1 MSVRTLPAPEAM
13 ARLGEFDS
21 IIDARSPAEYTLD
34 HLPGALNWPSLDD
47 EERRAVGTVYKQVSA
62 FEARKLGA
70 AIVARNISRHI
81 ERHVADRPREW
92 QPLLYCWR
100 GGHRSGALALVLGQ
114 IGFRVHLIEGGY
126 KAWRAAL
133 VASLDG
139 LVPPLQLRVLC
150 GRTGSGKSRL
160 LQALRE
166 EGAQVLDLEGLA
178 CHRGSVLGILP
189 GQPQPSQKRFE
200 SLLWEALRAMDPRR
214 PVFVESES
222 RKIGDLR
229 VPQSLLDRMHAG
241 TCLHVELPDP
251 QRVQLLLDDY
261 AYFRQDTEAL
271 CRQLD
276 RLLELRG
283 KAQVTRWQALA
294 RAGDLAAMVEE
305 LLAEHYDP
313 MYLKSMRAHFAG
325 FDDAPRLTLASRHPD
340 DLRAAARR
348 VLQEHEGAGAPAP
361 AP

>member
-1 MSVRTLPAPEAM
+1 M
-13 ARLGEFDS
+13 ARLGEFDTV
-21 IIDARSPAEYTLD
+21 IDARSPAEYTLD
-34 HLPGALNWPSLDD
+34 RLPGAVNWPSLDD
-47 EERRAVGTVYKQVSA
+47 DERRAVGTVYKQVSA

-81 ERHVADRPREW
+81 EHHVMERPREW

-114 IGFRVHLIEGGY
+114 VGFRVHLIEGGY
-126 KAWRAAL
+126 KAWRAAV
-133 VASLDG
+133 VASLDA
-139 LVPPLQLRVLC
+139 LVPALQLRVLC

-160 LQALRE
+160 LQALRD
-166 EGAQVLDLEGLA
+166 EGAQVLDLEDLA
-178 CHRGSVLGILP
+178 CHRGSVLGVLP

-200 SLLWEALRAMDPRR
+200 SLLWDALRAMDPRR
-214 PVFVESES
+214 PVFIESES

-241 TCLHVELPDP
+241 TCLHVELADP

-261 AYFRQDTEAL
+261 AYFQQDPEAL

-276 RLLELRG
+276 RLVELRG
-283 KAQVTRWQALA
+283 RAQVARWQELA
-294 RAGDLAAMVEE
+294 RRGELTAMVEE
-305 LLAEHYDP
+305 LLSEHYDP
-313 MYLKSMRAHFAG
+313 MYLKSMRAHFTG
-325 FDDAPRLTLASRHPD
+325 FDEAPRILLASRHPD
-340 DLRAAARR
+340 DLRAAARHL
-348 VLQEHEGAGAPAP
+348 LQEHEGAGARAP